1 MSDYLSNL
9 DLIWNFLV
17 TVLTTVFNLFTSHP
31 IFMSVFGLWILDRI
45 FGIFDLIRG

>member
-1 MSDYLSNL
+1 MSNYLSNL
-9 DLIWNFLV
+9 DLIWNFLIM
-17 TVLTTVFNLFTSHP
+17 VLTTVFNLFTSHP